1 MSEPFYV
8 SRSGIEIV
16 RNTHRRVQLEA
27 GGAVDMGVHGP
38 IKRHYKLDEEKDL
51 PLPVD
56 YVVAAT
62 GA

>member
-8 SRSGIEIV
+8 SRCSIEIV
-16 RNTHRRVQLEA
+16 QNTHRRVQLEA
-27 GGAVDMGVHGP
+27 GGAFDMGVHGP
-38 IKRHYKLDEEKDL
+38 VKRHYKLDEEKDL

-56 YVVAAT
+56 FLVGAT